1 MTSGPKGYI
10 RMDSP
15 AAAAAVPMSD
25 LAPARTDRHIVQLD
39 EDGRSLT
46 LRWDDGRR
54 SRFPALW
61 LRDNCPCPQCR
72 HPQALERTF
81 LFVDHPDPV
90 IEAAE
95 LAASGDV
102 VVRFAGEDGPHTA
115 CFLRGWLRT
124 RCCSP
129 QALAEREHSPRLW
142 GREIRAQL
150 PTIDHAGYMGSDD
163 GLRAWIEALQGHG
176 IVLLR
181 GVPTQ
186 PGQLLEVARRIGP
199 VRATN
204 FGEYYDVVS
213 MPNPNASAYTTMGL
227 ELHTDLANW
236 YAPPDIQ
243 MLCCLKSSA
252 AGGESLFADGFRI
265 AADLRASAPENFALL
280 CRHPVE
286 FRFHDESCDIR
297 ASAPTIALD
306 PGGQVRQ
313 VRFNNWLRATLSV
326 AEDLVEPMY
335 DALGEFWRRLRDPA
349 NHLNLRLE
357 PGWLIAY
364 DNHRVLHGRAPYDA
378 RAGERHLQGCY
389 VSREDLESKLRLL
402 DRRRT

>member
-1 MTSGPKGYI
+1 MLAEK
-10 RMDSP
+10 RQDRP
-15 AAAAAVPMSD
+15 ANPPMAD
-25 LAPARTDRHIVQLD
+25 LAPTPTAHRVTHLEHDSRVA
-39 EDGRSLT
+39 T
-46 LRWDDGRR
+46 LGWDDGRHD
-54 SRFPALW
+54 RFTARW
-61 LRDNCPCPQCR
+61 LRDNCACPQCR
-72 HPQALERTF
+72 HPQALERTHKF
-81 LFVDHPDPV
+81 IEHPAPL
-90 IEAAE
+90 IASAALRDDGSLE
-95 LAASGDV
+95 IGFRSGGV
-102 VVRFAGEDGPHTA
+102 SHVSIYA
-115 CFLRGWLRT
+115 RGWLRAHA
-124 RCCSP
+124 CSEA
-129 QALAEREHSPRLW
+129 ALAERRPAPRLW
-142 GREIRAQL
+142 DATIAARL
-150 PTIDHAGYMGSDD
+150 PALEYELHMHTDD
-163 GLRAWIEALQGHG
+163 GLQFWIESLREHG

-204 FGEYYDVVS
+204 FGEHYDVVS

-243 MLCCLKSSA
+243 LLCCLKSSA

-265 AADLRASAPENFALL
+265 AADLRASAPESFALL

-297 ASAPTIALD
+297 ASAPTISLD
-306 PGGQVRQ
+306 ANGQVRQ
-313 VRFNNWLRATLSV
+313 IRFNNWLRATLSV
-326 AEDLVEPMY
+326 AEDLVDPMY

-349 NHLNLRLE
+349 NHLNLKLE

-364 DNHRVLHGRAPYDA
+364 DNHRVLHGRAAYDS
-378 RAGERHLQGCY
+378 RSGERHLQGCY
-389 VSREDLESKLRLL
+389 VNREDLESKLRLL

>member
-1 MTSGPKGYI
+1 MLAEQRPD
-10 RMDSP
+10 RP
-15 AAAAAVPMSD
+15 ADPSMAD
-25 LAPARTDRHIVQLD
+25 LAPTPAAHRITRLDHDRW
-39 EDGRSLT
+39 GATLT
-46 LRWDDGRR
+46 WDDRR
-54 SRFPALW
+54 RDRFPARW
-61 LRDNCPCPQCR
+61 LRDNCACPRCR

-81 LFVDHPDPV
+81 KFIDHPAPV
-90 IEAAE
+90 ITAAGLRADGNLE
-95 LAASGDV
+95 VRFGNDGDV
-102 VVRFAGEDGPHTA
+102 HVSVYA
-115 CFLRGWLRT
+115 RGWLRAHA
-124 RCCSP
+124 CSEA
-129 QALAEREHSPRLW
+129 ALAERRPAPRLW
-142 GREIRAQL
+142 DATIATQL
-150 PTIDHAGYMGSDD
+150 PALDYERYLHTDD
-163 GLRAWIEALQGHG
+163 GLRFWIESLEEHG